1 MTARKPTRR
10 PAQRFRVLVGLD
22 YPVGSVHVRRE
33 PGDIAADIPA
43 KSIPWLLLEGL
54 IESVEEGD

>member
-22 YPVGSVHVRRE
+22 YHGIRRE
-33 PGDIAADIPA
+33 PGEIADDIPV

-54 IESVEEGD
+54 IEPIEEATE